1 MKGTVFFVIEGKEL
15 IVEQVL
21 VEYNEAPIF
30 FVCRNEKNYYIA
42 SCIDLE
48 EERYFVTVVELSGL
62 AKMLHG
68 QVPMRKFLLQTEE
81 YWDVIVSE
89 DVSHDIVKK
98 KRISEVCVDDLPY
111 ENAYFTIATK
121 EIERYVENVD
131 AKLYGE
137 GDWEP
142 NLGDAWKEYT
152 EEFIKRTSYE
162 YDVLFQEIYQS
173 VLGKI
178 IARVNDVERGYEK
191 EVVKEEL
198 RIDETGV
205 KIQVSIKKGNK
216 LPLAA

>member
-15 IVEQVL
+15 IVDQVL

-30 FVCRNEKNYYIA
+30 FVCKDENSYYIA

-48 EERYFVTVVELSGL
+48 KERYFVAAVELSSL

-68 QVPMRKFLLQTEE
+68 QVSMRKFLLQSEE
-81 YWDVIVSE
+81 YWDVVVSE
-89 DVSHDIVKK
+89 DISQDMVVKK
-98 KRISEVCVDDLPY
+98 RTVEVCLDDLPY
-111 ENAYFTIATK
+111 ENAYFTVATK
-121 EIERYVENVD
+121 EIERYVEKID
-131 AKLYGE
+131 AQLYDE

-142 NLGDAWKEYT
+142 NSGDAWKEYT
-152 EEFIKRTSYE
+152 EEFIKRASYE

-178 IARVNDVERGYEK
+178 IAKGNDVEQGYEK

-198 RIDETGV
+198 RIDEEGV
-205 KIQVSIKKGNK
+205 KLQVDIKNGNK

>member
-1 MKGTVFFVIEGKEL
+1 MKGTVFFVIDGKEL

-30 FVCRNEKNYYIA
+30 FVCKDGKSYYIV

-48 EERYFVTVVELSGL
+48 KERYFVATVGLSGL

-68 QVPMRKFLLQTEE
+68 QISMRKFLLQSEE
-81 YWDVIVSE
+81 YWDVVVSE
-89 DVSHDIVKK
+89 DISQDIVVKK
-98 KRISEVCVDDLPY
+98 KIAEVCLDDLPY
-111 ENAYFTIATK
+111 ENAYFTVATK
-121 EIERYVENVD
+121 EIERYVEKVD
-131 AKLYGE
+131 AKLYDE
-137 GDWEP
+137 GDWES
-142 NLGDAWKEYT
+142 NSGDAWEEYT
-152 EEFIKRTSYE
+152 EEFIKRVSYE

-178 IARVNDVERGYEK
+178 IAKDNDVEQEYEK

-198 RIDETGV
+198 RIDKEWV
-205 KIQVSIKKGNK
+205 KPQVNIKNESQ